1 MALSSAACRFAPA
14 ERATVLPASAEIV
27 PGRPCPAAFT
37 AWAANESHTTHPS
50 ARMVDPEG
58 SQGLGCYPDSTT
70 GFELSRKDLLHK
82 RLEFR
87 RKPKFS

>member
-1 MALSSAACRFAPA
+1 
-14 ERATVLPASAEIV
+14 
-27 PGRPCPAAFT
+27 
-37 AWAANESHTTHPS
+37 
-50 ARMVDPEG
+50 MVDPEG